1 VTTVEPATMDDLD
14 RLLELWLA
22 LAEGQRDH
30 GSRIDPEANAD
41 GIRESLAQHVIAD
54 GLLVARADRD
64 STGDAADAL
73 STGGPDDESTVV
85 GFVMFG
91 PDDAGFDRDRTRG
104 VVRNLYVVPG
114 ARDRGIGSDL
124 LDAAEQRLC
133 EAGVDEVVLEAMADN
148 EAARRFY
155 RRRGYDTHR
164 VTMTKPL
171 GSDTH
176 TR

>member
-1 VTTVEPATMDDLD
+1 VTTVEPATIDDLD

-30 GSRIDPEANAD
+30 GSRIDPGANAD
-41 GIRESLAQHVIAD
+41 GIRESLAQHVVAD
-54 GLLVARADRD
+54 GLLVAR
-64 STGDAADAL
+64 GDA
-73 STGGPDDESTVV
+73 GPNGEGDDESAVV
-85 GFVMFG
+85 GFVMFA
-91 PDDAGFDRDRTRG
+91 PDDAGFERDSSRG
-104 VVRNLYVVPG
+104 VVRNVYVVPE
-114 ARDRGIGSDL
+114 ARGQGVGTDL
-124 LDAAEQRLC
+124 MDAAEQRLA

-155 RRRGYDTHR
+155 RGRGYELHR

-171 GSDTH
+171 ESDTH

>member
-30 GSRIDPEANAD
+30 GSRIDPEANGD

-54 GLLVARADRD
+54 GLLVARSDADPN
-64 STGDAADAL
+64 GE
-73 STGGPDDESTVV
+73 GGDDESAVV
-85 GFVMFG
+85 GFVMFA
-91 PDDAGFDRDRTRG
+91 PDDAGFERDRSRG
-104 VVRNLYVVPG
+104 VVRNVYVVPDD
-114 ARDRGIGSDL
+114 RDKGVGTAL
-124 LDAAEQRLC
+124 LDAAEQRLA
-133 EAGVDEVVLEAMADN
+133 EAGVEEVVLEAMADN

-155 RRRGYDTHR
+155 RARGYDLHR